1 MEHTE
6 IWGALDALAARHRLT
21 ASGLAKA
28 AGLDPTT
35 FNKSKRTSPDG
46 RPRWPSS
53 ESVTRALE
61 AVGATYADFAALV
74 GAGGRPPAMTLPII
88 PLRTDPELQFD
99 ERGRPICARD
109 TISFPGQDLEGSF
122 ACEVL
127 DQSCTTVYRAGDIL
141 VLQPEADLR
150 RGDRV
155 VVRLVSG
162 AFSAA
167 LLGSRTDQSIELA
180 PFDPNL
186 PATRVSTNDVA
197 WIARILWASQ

>member
-1 MEHTE
+1 
-6 IWGALDALAARHRLT
+6 
-21 ASGLAKA
+21 
-28 AGLDPTT
+28 
-35 FNKSKRTSPDG
+35 
-46 RPRWPSS
+46 
-53 ESVTRALE
+53 
-61 AVGATYADFAALV
+61 
-74 GAGGRPPAMTLPII
+74 
-88 PLRTDPELQFD
+88 
-99 ERGRPICARD
+99 
-109 TISFPGQDLEGSF
+109 
-122 ACEVL
+122 
-127 DQSCTTVYRAGDIL
+127 VYRAGDIL